1 MTSEVKKELVF
12 HKLDRLSTLSTL
24 CPFNYN
30 YEMKSELELLTQQ
43 RADMLPNLP
52 YFPCSASPSNQ
63 LHAGRDII
71 ISETDKGLLHLLLS
85 ASC

>member
-1 MTSEVKKELVF
+1 MKKELVF
-12 HKLDRLSTLSTL
+12 HKLDQLSTLSTL
-24 CPFNYN
+24 CPFNY
-30 YEMKSELELLTQQ
+30 EMKSEVELLTQQ
-43 RADMLPNLP
+43 RADILPNLP